1 MRFRC
6 TPSGGSERTRECRR
20 PYTWGDVRPSI
31 RTSRVL
37 LRHCRSSH
45 YWGMGTRRKN
55 SNGGWSAPL
64 CSFHFSHREH
74 NRAGRT
80 WPNCKVSVGIPF
92 YYRVILASVG
102 YFFMALVMYVGY
114 QDMGSTW
121 LLMGLP
127 FALLAALIIQAAG
140 YIILPPRL
148 QAHTEGGTWL
158 KLS

>member
-1 MRFRC
+1 MYAQA
-6 TPSGGSERTRECRR
+6 S
-20 PYTWGDVRPSI
+20 
-31 RTSRVL
+31 VL
-37 LRHCRSSH
+37 LACCSAIVAQVTTGE
-45 YWGMGTRRKN
+45 WGQQAKEFQRRLVC
-55 SNGGWSAPL
+55 PL

-80 WPNCKVSVGIPF
+80 CPNCKVSVGIPF

-127 FALLAALIIQAAG
+127 FAQLAALIIQAAG

-148 QAHTEGGTWL
+148 QAHAEGGTWL